1 MRKKSFLVISLLVGG
16 IAAFT
21 ACSKLLPSM
30 INPEEGLCGPVSLDN
45 AQTVLF
51 STGNNAFF
59 ANRTASTGLGPYF
72 VATGCGSCHT
82 SDNRGHPFT
91 ILTRFGQSDTLGN
104 TFLNEGAPQ
113 LGTFALPGFMP
124 EAIPPGATSTK
135 LIAPITAGVG
145 FLEAVPDSE
154 ILNIAAANANN
165 SDGVRGHPNWDTIP
179 HFAIILNGSNPR
191 ADGKWICRFGRKGAV
206 YSILQQVANA
216 YNRDMGITSTY
227 MPYNPYNY
235 LDQTLQEVSAPEVD
249 NATFASVVFYC
260 TALQTP
266 EQRNATDSTVVYGN
280 TLFTQIGCATC
291 HRQTMTTGY
300 SPIAALSY
308 QTFSPFTDL
317 LVHDMGPGLDDHYTE
332 GTAETSEWRTTPLW
346 GLGLA
351 PNVQGGTAY
360 LMHDGRATSIRQAI
374 ELHGGEAAVSA
385 QRFGALSAS
394 DQNALLT
401 FLKSL

>member
-1 MRKKSFLVISLLVGG
+1 
-16 IAAFT
+16 
-21 ACSKLLPSM
+21 M

-249 NATFASVVFYC
+249 NATLASVVFYC

-360 LMHDGRATSIRQAI
+360 LMHDGRATSIQQAI
-374 ELHGGEAAVSA
+374 GMHGGEAAVSA

>member
-51 STGNNAFF
+51 STGNSAFF

-360 LMHDGRATSIRQAI
+360 LMHDGRATSIQQAI
-374 ELHGGEAAVSA
+374 GMHGGEAAVSA

>member
-1 MRKKSFLVISLLVGG
+1 MRKKTLFVISLLIGG

-30 INPEEGLCGPVSLDN
+30 VNPEEGLCGPVSLDN

-124 EAIPPGATSTK
+124 EAIPPGASSTK

-165 SDGVRGHPNWDTIP
+165 PDGVRGHPNWDTIP
-179 HFAIILNGSNPR
+179 HFAIILNGSNSR

-216 YNRDMGITSTY
+216 YNRDMGVTSSY

-266 EQRNATDSTVVYGN
+266 EQRNATDSTVVYGSN
-280 TLFTQIGCATC
+280 LFNQIGCATC
-291 HRQTMTTGY
+291 HRPTMTTGY

-308 QTFSPFTDL
+308 QTFAPFTDL

-332 GTAETSEWRTTPLW
+332 GTAQTSEWRTTPLW

-360 LMHDGRATSIRQAI
+360 LMHDGRATSIQQAI

>member
-360 LMHDGRATSIRQAI
+360 LMHDGRATSIQQAI
-374 ELHGGEAAVSA
+374 GMHGGEAAVSA